1 MNGTSKAAMGAAISA
16 CLCLPVFA
24 APNGSTG
31 MRRAIPAGEHKVLEM
46 YINAGNANEEE
57 ISPDVYTTVDQGTI
71 DCVKSTCTL
80 ALSAMQETE
89 SADEAGE
96 WRIVALVDGTAV
108 DGGPWQGP
116 VPLDNIYLIGNWQ
129 GMYAVSKGSH
139 TVTFQ
144 IYSQASLQLDEWS
157 DTVTITTP

>member
-1 MNGTSKAAMGAAISA
+1 
-16 CLCLPVFA
+16 VFA

-31 MRRAIPAGEHKVLEM
+31 MRQAIPGGEHKVLDM

-71 DCVKSTCTL
+71 DCVKTTCTL

-89 SADEAGE
+89 SADESGE

-108 DGGPWQGP
+108 DGGPFCDD
-116 VPLDNIYLIGNWQ
+116 PLEFFGQSYGDMDGGGLYLAIAGSSASWTQ
-129 GMYAVSKGSH
+129 KSTASGTSKTTGRVSTAPPAICRRG
-139 TVTFQ
+139 
-144 IYSQASLQLDEWS
+144 AG
-157 DTVTITTP
+157 